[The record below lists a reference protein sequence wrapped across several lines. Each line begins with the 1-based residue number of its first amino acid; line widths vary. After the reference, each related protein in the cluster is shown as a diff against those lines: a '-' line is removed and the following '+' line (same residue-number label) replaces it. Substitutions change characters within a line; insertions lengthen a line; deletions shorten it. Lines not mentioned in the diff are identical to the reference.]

1 MGVSFQYW
9 GTVLAMIRVSTYL
22 AICLILL
29 SIESVYSQNQKIGY
43 IDSDIILQSIPE
55 YNGIEQRLSLLSD
68 SWRQEIARMERSI
81 EGLENDFEAR
91 EILFTD
97 EIRTQRL
104 REIDNQ
110 QNQLEQYIE
119 EKFGPN
125 GDYFSTQKELLEPI
139 QRSIFE
145 ALSRV
150 ASRLNYNFIFDR
162 ADNVRFLYAGQEWN
176 LTQEVMLEMGID
188 EPRN

>member
-1 MGVSFQYW
+1 M
-9 GTVLAMIRVSTYL
+9 RVSTYL
-22 AICLILL
+22 TICLVLL
-29 SIESVYSQNQKIGY
+29 SFESVYSQNQKIGY

-81 EGLENDFEAR
+81 EDLENDFEAR
-91 EILFTD
+91 EILFTE
-97 EIRTQRL
+97 EIRAQRL
-104 REIDNQ
+104 SEIEDQ
-110 QNQLEQYIE
+110 RNQLDRYIE

-125 GDYFSTQKELLEPI
+125 GDYFSRQKELLEPI

-150 ASRLNYNFIFDR
+150 ANRLDYDFVFDR
-162 ADNVRFLYAGQEWN
+162 ADDIRFLYAGQEWN
-176 LTQEVMLEMGID
+176 LTQLVMLEMGID
-188 EPRN
+188 ETRN

>member
-1 MGVSFQYW
+1 
-9 GTVLAMIRVSTYL
+9 MIRVSTYL

-110 QNQLEQYIE
+110 RNQLEQYIE

>member
-1 MGVSFQYW
+1 ME
-9 GTVLAMIRVSTYL
+9 T
-22 AICLILL
+22 
-29 SIESVYSQNQKIGY
+29 VYSQDQKIGY

-68 SWRQEIARMERSI
+68 TWRQEIVRLERII
-81 EGLENDFEAR
+81 EDLVNDFEAR

-104 REIDNQ
+104 REIEAQRD
-110 QNQLEQYIE
+110 QLDRYIE

-125 GDYFSTQKELLEPI
+125 GDYFSRQKELLEPI

-150 ASRLNYNFIFDR
+150 ASRMNYDFVFDR
-162 ADNVRFLYAGQEWN
+162 ADDIRFLYAGQEWN

-188 EPRN
+188 ETRN

>member
-1 MGVSFQYW
+1 MK
-9 GTVLAMIRVSTYL
+9 RVSTYF
-22 AICLILL
+22 AICLVLFSL
-29 SIESVYSQNQKIGY
+29 ETVYSQDQKIGY

-81 EGLENDFEAR
+81 EDLENDFEAR

-97 EIRTQRL
+97 DIRAQRL
-104 REIDNQ
+104 SEIEEQ
-110 QNQLEQYIE
+110 RNQLDRYIE
-119 EKFGPN
+119 EKFGPS
-125 GDYFSTQKELLEPI
+125 GEYFSRQKELLEPI

-150 ASRLNYNFIFDR
+150 ASRLDYDFIFDR
-162 ADNVRFLYAGQEWN
+162 ADDIRFLYAGQEWN

-188 EPRN
+188 ETRN

>member
-1 MGVSFQYW
+1 
-9 GTVLAMIRVSTYL
+9 MIRVSTYI
-22 AICLILL
+22 AICLVLI
-29 SIESVYSQNQKIGY
+29 SFESVYSQEQKIGY

-55 YNGIEQRLSLLSD
+55 YNGIEQRLSLLSE

-81 EGLENDFEAR
+81 EDLVNDFEAR

-97 EIRTQRL
+97 EIRNQRL
-104 REIDNQ
+104 REIEDQ
-110 QNQLEQYIE
+110 RDQLDRYIE

-125 GDYFSTQKELLEPI
+125 GDYFSRQKELLEPI

-150 ASRLNYNFIFDR
+150 ATRLNYDFVFDR
-162 ADNVRFLYAGQEWN
+162 ADDIRFLYAGQEWN

-188 EPRN
+188 ETRN